1 MEIDLHNEQ
10 AFAQRDSSI
19 TDAEARQQHWVAV
32 CAFDDIVP
40 DTGIC
45 ALVEGRQVAVFKVER
60 GEQNV
65 YAIDNYDPCSRA
77 AVLSRGLIGSLGER
91 IVVASPIY
99 KQHFDLRTGE
109 CLEAP
114 EHSVSA
120 FAARVKDGQVWVS
133 V

>member
-1 MEIDLHNEQ
+1 MSTQ
-10 AFAQRDSSI
+10 ANPHD
-19 TDAEARQQHWVAV
+19 WVPV
-32 CAFDDIVP
+32 CALDEIVP
-40 DTGIC
+40 NTGVC
-45 ALVEGRQVAVFKVER
+45 ALVDGKQVAVFKVGG
-60 GEQNV
+60 GEGGV
-65 YAIDNYDPCSRA
+65 YAIDNYDPCSQA

-120 FAARVKDGQVWVS
+120 FAAQVRDGQVWVAI
-133 V
+133 

>member
-1 MEIDLHNEQ
+1 MSHDRNPLNWV
-10 AFAQRDSSI
+10 SI
-19 TDAEARQQHWVAV
+19 
-32 CAFDDIVP
+32 CALDDIVP
-40 DTGIC
+40 NTGVC
-45 ALVEGRQVAVFKVER
+45 ALVEGKQVAVFNVAQ
-60 GEQNV
+60 GGGSV
-65 YAIDNYDPCSRA
+65 YAIDNYDPCSQA

-120 FAARVKDGQVWVS
+120 FAAQVKDGQVWVA